1 MCRGIERRN
10 LFSVYEKK
18 KKIPKMKASSKK
30 SHRVAGKSIRRKRL
44 ICSFAAADNEGA
56 GHADSQTSFE
66 GERLK

>member
-1 MCRGIERRN
+1 
-10 LFSVYEKK
+10 
-18 KKIPKMKASSKK
+18 MKASSKK
-30 SHRVAGKSIRRKRL
+30 SHCVAGKSIRRKRL